1 MNSLKE
7 LWASSDLIGFLVWRD
22 LKVRYKGTVLGFFW
36 SFLTP
41 LLIFLLYYFIF
52 SLLTDRFG
60 MERYDVYL
68 LSGLWAWI
76 FFQRTV
82 AHITPIFR
90 QNGHFLRMVYFPRL
104 ILPLTVVLGESIHFF
119 AGIFILLLFVFVRTG
134 HFPAGILLLPCV
146 FVLHMLF
153 AFSVGL
159 LFATSA
165 VYFRDTEN
173 IVNLLLTFWFFAS
186 PVFYQVDSVVQKL
199 PELFQGISPSLGSFA
214 LSLYLLN
221 PLVPLLQM
229 YQSIFYHFQLPPGN
243 LFALL
248 SFWTILVLL
257 VSLSLFS
264 AHQGKFAEEL

>member
-1 MNSLKE
+1 MNALRE

-41 LLIFLLYYFIF
+41 LLIFLLYFFIF

-104 ILPLTVVLGESIHFF
+104 ILPLTVVLGESIHFC
-119 AGIFILLLFVFVRTG
+119 AGLFILFLFVFARVG
-134 HFPAGILLLPCV
+134 HFPPGIV
-146 FVLHMLF
+146 
-153 AFSVGL
+153 
-159 LFATSA
+159 
-165 VYFRDTEN
+165 
-173 IVNLLLTFWFFAS
+173 
-186 PVFYQVDSVVQKL
+186 
-199 PELFQGISPSLGSFA
+199 
-214 LSLYLLN
+214 
-221 PLVPLLQM
+221 
-229 YQSIFYHFQLPPGN
+229 
-243 LFALL
+243 
-248 SFWTILVLL
+248 
-257 VSLSLFS
+257 
-264 AHQGKFAEEL
+264 